1 MSKLLP
7 SMFNIKKGSISNLSS
22 FLQEFEQILQS
33 EGKDQG
39 LTIYDEKNNIVIE
52 ASMPGLKSEEIEIN
66 LNKGM
71 LWIKGEKK
79 EEETDKSKKFYK
91 KSFRSYSYNIVLP
104 DEIDENQEP
113 DACYKD
119 GVLVLTF
126 PRAKD
131 PGIKRI
137 SIRK

>member
-7 SMFNIKKGSISNLSS
+7 SMFNIKKGSINSLPG

-52 ASMPGLKSEEIEIN
+52 AAMPGLKLEEIEIN

-79 EEETDKSKKFYK
+79 EEETDKNKKFYK

-113 DACYKD
+113 DASYKD
-119 GVLVLTF
+119 GILVITF

-131 PGIKRI
+131 LGIKRI

>member
-1 MSKLLP
+1 M
-7 SMFNIKKGSISNLSS
+7 
-22 FLQEFEQILQS
+22 QEFEQILQS

>member
-7 SMFNIKKGSISNLSS
+7 SMFNVKRGSINNLPN
-22 FLQEFEQILQS
+22 FLQEFEQILQD
-33 EGKDQG
+33 EGRDQG
-39 LTIYDEKNNIVIE
+39 LTIYDEKDSIVIE
-52 ASMPGLKSEEIEIN
+52 ASMPGLKLEEIEIN
-66 LNKGM
+66 LNKGI

-79 EEETDKSKKFYK
+79 EEEANKNKKFYK
-91 KSFRSYSYNIVLP
+91 KSFRSYSYSIVLP

-119 GVLVLTF
+119 GILIVTF
-126 PRAKD
+126 PRSKHQ
-131 PGIKRI
+131 GIKRI